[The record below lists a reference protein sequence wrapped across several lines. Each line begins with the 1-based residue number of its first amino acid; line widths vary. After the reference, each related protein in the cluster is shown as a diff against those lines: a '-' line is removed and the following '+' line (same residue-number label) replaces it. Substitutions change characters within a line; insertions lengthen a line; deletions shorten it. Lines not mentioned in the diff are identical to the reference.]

1 MELAQL
7 STKYDD
13 HAKHALKG
21 TFWLETMHYATF
33 LKYHEQ

>member
-13 HAKHALKG
+13 HAKHALKRDI
-21 TFWLETMHYATF
+21 WLETMHYATF
-33 LKYHEQ
+33 ELS